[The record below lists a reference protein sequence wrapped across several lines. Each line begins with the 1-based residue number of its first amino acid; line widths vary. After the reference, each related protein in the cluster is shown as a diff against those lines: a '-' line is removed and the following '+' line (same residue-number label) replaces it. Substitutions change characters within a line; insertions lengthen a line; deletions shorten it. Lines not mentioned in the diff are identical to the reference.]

1 RLQDDSDLR
10 LCNLYTREIIDIP
23 APVERDGAFA
33 SYPAWSPDGQQITW
47 SASYE
52 TGEHVLITYD
62 LASNESR
69 VLVDDLLPSY
79 PRPQVLW
86 GESGIVVVIEN
97 RSDEEGRVAPL
108 YSPTGELLADDLSN
122 HIYFA
127 LYAWVTDD
135 TGKEYLARYT
145 NSAFGDL
152 VDPETGIIYFAQG
165 IEMYSPLAPDGLIVT
180 VTTNSEQTQALVEL
194 PDGETFT
201 VSDLDNDALSDFV
214 PFFYF
219 EPRNISIA
227 PTGDAFAIFSL
238 TQFIWRDGTMTDVP
252 ENIPAADG
260 TGVIWGPSAYRI
272 QGELLSPAG

>member
-1 RLQDDSDLR
+1 MKNRLIVCLIALALCAPFLSVSVSAQDEPAPLVFFGRGLFLLNEETGHVTAWSQCGDGFGIRISPTGEWIARLQDDSDLR

-33 SYPAWSPDGQQITW
+33 SYPSWSPDGGQIAW

-52 TGEHVLITYD
+52 TGEHVLMTYD
-62 LASNESR
+62 LASNEAQ
-69 VLVDDLLPSY
+69 VLVDDLLPFY

-108 YSPTGELLADDLSN
+108 YSPTGELLAEDLSN
-122 HIYFA
+122 HIFFA

-135 TGKEYLARYT
+135 NGKEYLARYT
-145 NSAFGDL
+145 NSAIGDL

-180 VTTNSEQTQALVEL
+180 VTTNSEQTKALVEL
-194 PDGETFT
+194 PDGDT
-201 VSDLDNDALSDFV
+201 
-214 PFFYF
+214 
-219 EPRNISIA
+219 
-227 PTGDAFAIFSL
+227 
-238 TQFIWRDGTMTDVP
+238 
-252 ENIPAADG
+252 
-260 TGVIWGPSAYRI
+260 
-272 QGELLSPAG
+272 